1 MDDRELVDSRAR
13 NRFLVINLMRA
24 AGVAMILFG
33 IAIVQRLVTLPA
45 IAGYVLIGLGLVE
58 TFVTP
63 QVLARMWSSNR
74 RDDPQ

>member
-1 MDDRELVDSRAR
+1 MDDREVEETRAR

-24 AGVAMILFG
+24 AGVVMILFG

-45 IAGYVLIGLGLVE
+45 IAGYVLIALGFLE

-63 QVLARMWSSNR
+63 QVLARMWSSNG
-74 RDDPQ
+74 RDGSQ